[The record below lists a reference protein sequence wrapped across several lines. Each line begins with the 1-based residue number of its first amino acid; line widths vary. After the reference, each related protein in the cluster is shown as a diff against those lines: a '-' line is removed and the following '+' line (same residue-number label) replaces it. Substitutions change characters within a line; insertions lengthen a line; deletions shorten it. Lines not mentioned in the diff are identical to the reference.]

1 MERLDQILESNR
13 RTNFGANQEK
23 RHNARNAI
31 GTFIDPLAHLS
42 LSVKCVKRNSALI
55 AVEM

>member
-1 MERLDQILESNR
+1 MERLDQILESSR

-31 GTFIDPLAHLS
+31 LTFIDLLAHLS
-42 LSVKCVKRNSALI
+42 LSVKCVKRNSASI
-55 AVEM
+55 AGEM